1 MDRTGKSPSLFFVL
15 WADKK
20 KWQRAVF
27 LTNGSFRSILY
38 FSRGWLSWGSAIG
51 GMLFNLIFGVVMD
64 AARPVV
70 DGGTK
75 ACKGHGCFRWALVVS
90 FSACAMSCA
99 LSVVMVQRQ
108 KRAALASRR

>member
-1 MDRTGKSPSLFFVL
+1 
-15 WADKK
+15 
-20 KWQRAVF
+20 
-27 LTNGSFRSILY
+27 
-38 FSRGWLSWGSAIG
+38 
-51 GMLFNLIFGVVMD
+51 MD